1 MTQKTEEKTH
11 TNPEYKNEQVHVVV
25 HRKPNC
31 VVEYEVEVFRPICN
45 DAYKSAAKKIGKE
58 VVVPGF
64 RKGKAPPEIVAK
76 RYPNDLDR
84 IWQEEIANHAYR
96 EAAKLANVPLIN
108 KDAKVS
114 FKMISHSPNGA
125 KLTLSFE
132 TIPTIPTVD
141 PAKCVLK
148 EVKRPE
154 VSKEKVEETIRQTQ
168 LFFAEWTLANEH
180 PIKKGDFVLLDV
192 EIIEQDPPQK
202 LFTNTRFEV
211 ADKSMAQWMQKLIK
225 GKKVG
230 DVLEGVST
238 PDDSVS
244 EEEKAEFPPKKVRV
258 TVKAIETAKL
268 PDLDDAFA
276 KQLGVETVEAFHHRV
291 EEILNK
297 KADEHVR
304 EQKREKV
311 TAFLLSHHFA
321 LPFAVIEKETRFRL
335 EQMIRDPEFKN
346 RWDRSN
352 DPERRAIVDEVKN
365 QAEKA
370 VRIFYLCRKIA
381 ADQNMPITA
390 KDLPQGAADQLEALL
405 YPYEQHHDPRQPD
418 IKQAEAYSRALL
430 EKTEDWI
437 IAHARTAPADSE
449 KKEEKAGSTLKIGEG
464 VEEEAAADSETKP
477 KRKAAAKKTAEPAA
491 AEEKPKKKAAPK
503 PKKEKA

>member
-1 MTQKTEEKTH
+1 MSQKLEEKSH
-11 TNPEYKNEQVHVVV
+11 TNPEYKNDQVHVIV

-31 VVEYEVEVFRPICN
+31 VVEYEVEVFRPICIE
-45 DAYKSAAKKIGKE
+45 AYKNAAKKIGKE
-58 VVVPGF
+58 VLVPGF
-64 RKGKAPPEIVAK
+64 RKGKAPPEMVAK
-76 RYPNDLDR
+76 RYPRDLDR
-84 IWQEEIANHAYR
+84 IWQEEIANQAYR
-96 EAAKLANVPLIN
+96 ESAKLANVPVISREAN
-108 KDAKVS
+108 VS
-114 FKMISHSPNGA
+114 FKMISHGQDGA
-125 KLTLSFE
+125 KMTLSFE
-132 TIPTIPTVD
+132 TLPTIPSVD

-168 LFFAEWTLANEH
+168 LFFAEWSIENDH
-180 PIKKGDFVLLDV
+180 PVKKGDFVLLDV
-192 EIIEQDPPQK
+192 EVTEEDPPQK

-211 ADKSMAQWMQKLIK
+211 VDKSMAQWMQKLIL
-225 GKKVG
+225 GKKTG

-238 PDDSVS
+238 PDADVS
-244 EEEKAEFPPKKVRV
+244 EEEKEEFQPKKVRV
-258 TVKAIETAKL
+258 TIKAIEKAKL
-268 PDLDDAFA
+268 PELDDAFA
-276 KQLGVETVEAFHHRV
+276 KQLGVENLSALHERI

-304 EQKREKV
+304 ELKREKV

-321 LPFAVIEKETRFRL
+321 MPFSVIEKETRFRL
-335 EQMIRDPEFKN
+335 EQMIKDPEFKAK
-346 RWDRSN
+346 WDRSN
-352 DPERRAIVDEVKN
+352 DQERRAIVDEVKN

-381 ADQNMPITA
+381 ADQNMQITA

-405 YPYEQHHDPRQPD
+405 YPYDQPHDPRQPD

-437 IAHARTAPADSE
+437 IAHARTAPAG
-449 KKEEKAGSTLKIGEG
+449 KEEQ
-464 VEEEAAADSETKP
+464 EEEAKEETAEEPAKP
-477 KRKAAAKKTAEPAA
+477 KRKTASKKAAADEESK
-491 AEEKPKKKAAPK
+491 EEKPKKKAAPK